1 MKDKLTVKQRKFAD
15 EYMISG
21 NATEAAIKAGYKKKS
36 AYSIAGQN
44 LKKHEVIAYIQKR
57 RKSIES
63 KKIAD
68 QKEIFEYLSS
78 IMRGEEKEKVMTSKG
93 IVEVPI
99 PVKTRLNAAK
109 ELLKRNPGDPL
120 IKAQTEK
127 AIAEAKLATAQAEE
141 VDKIVDSSSKKLEKL
156 SVDDLKKLA
165 HIGDDI
171 DELQPQ

>member
-44 LKKHEVIAYIQKR
+44 LKKHEIIQYITERQK
-57 RKSIES
+57 KIES
-63 KKIAD
+63 KKIAQ

-78 IMRGEEKEKVMTSKG
+78 VMRGEQTETVMTADG
-93 IVEVPI
+93 PVETSVS
-99 PVKTRLNAAK
+99 VKDRINAAK
-109 ELLKRNPGDPL
+109 ELLRRNPGDPL

-156 SVDDLKKLA
+156 SVGDLKKLA
-165 HIGDDI
+165 HIGDDV
-171 DELQPQ
+171 DEVQP

>member
-1 MKDKLTVKQRKFAD
+1 MKDKLTVKQKKFAD

-44 LKKHEVIAYIQKR
+44 LKKHEIIQYITERQK
-57 RKSIES
+57 KLES
-63 KKIAD
+63 KKIAQ

-78 IMRGEEKEKVMTSKG
+78 VMRGEQTETVMTADG
-93 IVEVPI
+93 PVET
-99 PVKTRLNAAK
+99 PVSVKDRINAAK
-109 ELLKRNPGDPL
+109 ELLRRNPGDPL

-156 SVDDLKKLA
+156 SVGDLKKLA
-165 HIGDDI
+165 HIGDDV
-171 DELQPQ
+171 DEVQP

>member
-21 NATEAAIKAGYKKKS
+21 NATDAAIKAGYKKKS

-44 LKKHEVIAYIQKR
+44 LKKHEIIQYITERQK
-57 RKSIES
+57 KIES
-63 KKIAD
+63 KKIAQ

-78 IMRGEEKEKVMTSKG
+78 VMRGEQTETVMTADG
-93 IVEVPI
+93 PVET
-99 PVKTRLNAAK
+99 PVSVKDRINAAK
-109 ELLKRNPGDPL
+109 ELLRRNPGDPL

-141 VDKIVDSSSKKLEKL
+141 VDKIVDSSSAKFKNL
-156 SVDDLKKLA
+156 STDDLKALA
-165 HIGDDI
+165 HIGDKV
-171 DELQPQ
+171 DEVQS

>member
-21 NATEAAIKAGYKKKS
+21 NATEAAIKAGYSKNS
-36 AYSIAGQN
+36 AYSIGNEN
-44 LKKHEVIAYIQKR
+44 LKKPEVIKYITQRTNKL
-57 RKSIES
+57 KSN
-63 KKIAD
+63 KIAD

-78 IMRGEEKEKVMTSKG
+78 IMRGEEKEKVIALDGS
-93 IVEVPI
+93 IAEVPI
-99 PVKTRLNAAK
+99 PVKTRLDAAK

-141 VDKIVDSSSKKLEKL
+141 VDKIVDSSSEKFKNL
-156 SVDDLKKLA
+156 STDDLKALA
-165 HIGDDI
+165 HIGDKV
-171 DELQPQ
+171 DEVQS

>member
-44 LKKHEVIAYIQKR
+44 LKKHEIIQYITERQK
-57 RKSIES
+57 KIES
-63 KKIAD
+63 KKIAQ

-78 IMRGEEKEKVMTSKG
+78 VMRGEQTETVMTADG
-93 IVEVPI
+93 PVET
-99 PVKTRLNAAK
+99 PVSVKDRINAAK
-109 ELLKRNPGDPL
+109 ELLRRNPGDPL

-156 SVDDLKKLA
+156 SVGDLKKLA
-165 HIGDDI
+165 HIGDDV
-171 DELQPQ
+171 DEVQP

>member
-1 MKDKLTVKQRKFAD
+1 MKGKLTVKQRKFAD

-44 LKKHEVIAYIQKR
+44 LKKHEIIQYITERQK
-57 RKSIES
+57 KLES
-63 KKIAD
+63 KKIAQ

-78 IMRGEEKEKVMTSKG
+78 VMRGEQTETVMTADG
-93 IVEVPI
+93 PVET
-99 PVKTRLNAAK
+99 PVSVKDRINAAK
-109 ELLKRNPGDPL
+109 ELLRRNPGDPL

-156 SVDDLKKLA
+156 SVGDLKKLA
-165 HIGDDI
+165 HIGDDV
-171 DELQPQ
+171 DEVQP

>member
-1 MKDKLTVKQRKFAD
+1 MKDKLTDKQRKFAD

-21 NATEAAIKAGYKKKS
+21 NATEAAIKARYSKKS
-36 AYSIAGQN
+36 AYSIGNEN
-44 LKKHEVIAYIQKR
+44 LKKPEVIKYITQRTNKL
-57 RKSIES
+57 KSN
-63 KKIAD
+63 KIAD

-78 IMRGEEKEKVMTSKG
+78 VMRGEQTETVMTADG
-93 IVEVPI
+93 PVET
-99 PVKTRLNAAK
+99 PVSVNDRINAAK
-109 ELLKRNPGDPL
+109 ELLRRNPGDPL

-141 VDKIVDSSSKKLEKL
+141 VDKIVDSSAKKFEKL

-171 DELQPQ
+171 DELQP

>member
-1 MKDKLTVKQRKFAD
+1 
-15 EYMISG
+15 
-21 NATEAAIKAGYKKKS
+21 
-36 AYSIAGQN
+36 
-44 LKKHEVIAYIQKR
+44 
-57 RKSIES
+57 
-63 KKIAD
+63 
-68 QKEIFEYLSS
+68 
-78 IMRGEEKEKVMTSKG
+78 MTSKG

-141 VDKIVDSSSKKLEKL
+141 VDKIVDSSAKKFEKL
-156 SVDDLKKLA
+156 SVDDLRKLA

-171 DELQPQ
+171 DVQP

>member
-21 NATEAAIKAGYKKKS
+21 NATEAAIKAGYSKKS
-36 AYSIAGQN
+36 AYSTGNEN
-44 LKKHEVIAYIQKR
+44 LKKPEVIKYITQRTNKL
-57 RKSIES
+57 KSN
-63 KKIAD
+63 KIAQ

-78 IMRGEEKEKVMTSKG
+78 VMRGEQIETVMTADG
-93 IVEVPI
+93 PVET
-99 PVKTRLNAAK
+99 PVSVKDRINAAK
-109 ELLKRNPGDPL
+109 ELLRRNPGDPL

-141 VDKIVDSSSKKLEKL
+141 VDKIVDSSTKKFEKL

-171 DELQPQ
+171 DELQP

>member
-44 LKKHEVIAYIQKR
+44 LKKHEIIQYITERQK
-57 RKSIES
+57 KIES
-63 KKIAD
+63 KKIAQ

-78 IMRGEEKEKVMTSKG
+78 VMRGEQTETVMTADG
-93 IVEVPI
+93 PVET
-99 PVKTRLNAAK
+99 PVSVKDRINAAK
-109 ELLKRNPGDPL
+109 ELLRRNPGDPL

-141 VDKIVDSSSKKLEKL
+141 VDKIVDSSSAKFKNL
-156 SVDDLKKLA
+156 STDDLKALA
-165 HIGDDI
+165 HIGDKV
-171 DELQPQ
+171 DEVQS

>member
-1 MKDKLTVKQRKFAD
+1 MKDKLTVKQKKFAD

-44 LKKHEVIAYIQKR
+44 LKKHEIIQYITERQK
-57 RKSIES
+57 KLES
-63 KKIAD
+63 KKIAQ

-78 IMRGEEKEKVMTSKG
+78 VMRGEQIETVMTSDG
-93 IVEVPI
+93 PVET
-99 PVKTRLNAAK
+99 PVSVKDRINAAK
-109 ELLKRNPGDPL
+109 ELLRRNPGDPL

-141 VDKIVDSSSKKLEKL
+141 VDKIVDSSSAKFKNL
-156 SVDDLKKLA
+156 STDDLKALA
-165 HIGDDI
+165 HIGDKV
-171 DELQPQ
+171 DEVQS

>member
-1 MKDKLTVKQRKFAD
+1 MKDKLTDKQRKFAD

-21 NATEAAIKAGYKKKS
+21 NATEAAIKASYSKKS
-36 AYSIAGQN
+36 AYSIGNEN
-44 LKKHEVIAYIQKR
+44 LKKPEVIKYITQRTNKL
-57 RKSIES
+57 KSN
-63 KKIAD
+63 KIAD

-78 IMRGEEKEKVMTSKG
+78 IMRGEEKEKVIALDGS
-93 IVEVPI
+93 IAEVPI
-99 PVKTRLNAAK
+99 PVKTRLDAAK

-171 DELQPQ
+171 DEVQP

>member
-44 LKKHEVIAYIQKR
+44 LKKHEIIQYITERQKNL
-57 RKSIES
+57 ES
-63 KKIAD
+63 KKIAQ

-78 IMRGEEKEKVMTSKG
+78 VMRGEQIETVMTADG
-93 IVEVPI
+93 PVET
-99 PVKTRLNAAK
+99 PVSVKDRINAAK

-127 AIAEAKLATAQAEE
+127 AIAEAKVATVQAEE
-141 VDKIVDSSSKKLEKL
+141 LEKITDSSVKKMNNLT
-156 SVDDLKKLA
+156 
-165 HIGDDI
+165 I
-171 DELQPQ
+171 DELKRLAHLGDTIDEEV

>member
-44 LKKHEVIAYIQKR
+44 LKKHEIIQYITERQK
-57 RKSIES
+57 KLES
-63 KKIAD
+63 KKIAQ

-78 IMRGEEKEKVMTSKG
+78 VMRGEQTETVMTADG
-93 IVEVPI
+93 PVET
-99 PVKTRLNAAK
+99 PVSVKDRINAAK
-109 ELLKRNPGDPL
+109 ELLRRNPGDPL

-156 SVDDLKKLA
+156 SVGDLKKLA
-165 HIGDDI
+165 HIGDDV
-171 DELQPQ
+171 DEVQP

>member
-1 MKDKLTVKQRKFAD
+1 MKDKLTDKQRKFAD

-21 NATEAAIKAGYKKKS
+21 NATEAAIKASYSKKS
-36 AYSIAGQN
+36 AYSIGNEN
-44 LKKHEVIAYIQKR
+44 LKKPEVIKYITQRTNKL
-57 RKSIES
+57 KSN
-63 KKIAD
+63 KIAD

-78 IMRGEEKEKVMTSKG
+78 VMRGEQTETVMTADG
-93 IVEVPI
+93 PVET
-99 PVKTRLNAAK
+99 PVSVKDRINAAK
-109 ELLKRNPGDPL
+109 ELLRRNPGDPL

-141 VDKIVDSSSKKLEKL
+141 VDKIVDSSAKKFEKL

-171 DELQPQ
+171 DEVQP

>member
-1 MKDKLTVKQRKFAD
+1 MKDKLTDKQRKFAD

-21 NATEAAIKAGYKKKS
+21 NATEAAIKASYSKKS
-36 AYSIAGQN
+36 AYSIGNEN
-44 LKKHEVIAYIQKR
+44 LKKPEVIKYITQRTNKL
-57 RKSIES
+57 KSN
-63 KKIAD
+63 KIAD

-78 IMRGEEKEKVMTSKG
+78 VMRGEQTETVMTADG
-93 IVEVPI
+93 PVET
-99 PVKTRLNAAK
+99 PVSVKDRINAAK
-109 ELLKRNPGDPL
+109 ELLRRNPGDPL

-141 VDKIVDSSSKKLEKL
+141 VDKIVDSSAKKFEKL

-171 DELQPQ
+171 DELQP

>member
-1 MKDKLTVKQRKFAD
+1 MKGKLTVKQRKFAD

-21 NATEAAIKAGYKKKS
+21 NATEAAIKANYSKKS
-36 AYSIAGQN
+36 AYSTGNEN
-44 LKKHEVIAYIQKR
+44 LKKPEIIKYITQRTNKL
-57 RKSIES
+57 KSN
-63 KKIAD
+63 KIAQ

-78 IMRGEEKEKVMTSKG
+78 VMRGEQTETVMTADG
-93 IVEVPI
+93 PVET
-99 PVKTRLNAAK
+99 PVSVKDRINAAK

-156 SVDDLKKLA
+156 SVGDLKKLA
-165 HIGDDI
+165 HIGDDV
-171 DELQPQ
+171 DEVQP

>member
-1 MKDKLTVKQRKFAD
+1 MKDKLTVKQKKFAD

-44 LKKHEVIAYIQKR
+44 LKKHEIIQYITERQK
-57 RKSIES
+57 KIES
-63 KKIAD
+63 KKIAQ

-78 IMRGEEKEKVMTSKG
+78 VMRGEQTETVMTADG
-93 IVEVPI
+93 PVET
-99 PVKTRLNAAK
+99 PVSVKDRINAAK
-109 ELLKRNPGDPL
+109 ELLRRNPGDPL

-141 VDKIVDSSSKKLEKL
+141 VDKIVDSSSAKFKNL
-156 SVDDLKKLA
+156 STDDLKALA
-165 HIGDDI
+165 HIGDKV
-171 DELQPQ
+171 DEVQS